1 MRNQT
6 ALPALQNRKPFQ
18 ERYNK
23 NVLDDRSTN
32 VRIRSSH
39 YLYTERI
46 SMHVM
51 ADLSR
56 KDESAAG
63 ELTDSETLL
72 CSVTY
77 DKARKQLTIN
87 PDFTIDDEHKRH
99 YSVINSHG
107 VKFNYWIEHV
117 SAELTST
124 ELQEQREAARRVS
137 MRLFMIDNFSRH
149 SKLSRHRIEKINSFR
164 RRTNPG
170 IPE

>member
-1 MRNQT
+1 MKNQT

-23 NVLDDRSTN
+23 SVLDDRSTN
-32 VRIRSSH
+32 ARIRSSH

-56 KDESAAG
+56 RDEPATGGLA
-63 ELTDSETLL
+63 DSETLL

-77 DKARKQLTIN
+77 DKARKQLTIS

-117 SAELTST
+117 SVGPTST
-124 ELQEQREAARRVS
+124 ELQEQREATRRVS
-137 MRLFMIDNFSRH
+137 MRLFTMDNFSRH
-149 SKLSRHRIEKINSFR
+149 S
-164 RRTNPG
+164 
-170 IPE
+170 